1 MAGGGMDVGE
11 GYSSMMGLMYVF
23 NLIVG
28 TGALTMPSP
37 IANAGW
43 LLSLI
48 ILVILAFMSFVTVT
62 FVTESMAAANAI
74 VHSHTVRHLKKV
86 MKTEEVG
93 TEDSSQQLVVSSE
106 DQEHFLTD
114 EVITNSLENE
124 RVPLLLSNSVDT
136 ISENSAEYFNITERI
151 EMGKMALLF
160 FNRVGVNVFYICI
173 AIYLYGD
180 LAIYAAAVS
189 KSVRDVSC
197 TYSPKEAF
205 CNDTLN
211 STVQCWANLDVTRG
225 DAYRIFVTGFLLLLG
240 PFTFF
245 NVQKTKYLQIFTT
258 IMRWLAFSTM
268 IILAATALAKGKGK
282 GHPPIANIYG
292 IPNLFGVCVYSFM
305 CHHSLPSL
313 ITPIKNKSSLFRL
326 FVADYLLIFLFYVL
340 LSFTGI
346 FAFEHPNSLYTLN
359 FEPQNCNSSSTGES
373 IIPENFAFLRYF
385 LALFPVFTLSTNFPI
400 IAITLRNNLKS
411 VFLKDN
417 KRYSFFV
424 DRILFPLLA
433 IIPPVAIALVT
444 EDLTVLVGVTGSY
457 AGAAIQYIVPALLVY
472 FARKHILATL
482 GLGVKNKHASP
493 FRSTAWIVFVL
504 TWAVLCVIFVTVNY
518 FLPKK

>member
-1 MAGGGMDVGE
+1 MLGKA
-11 GYSSMMGLMYVF
+11 
-23 NLIVG
+23 
-28 TGALTMPSP
+28 
-37 IANAGW
+37 
-43 LLSLI
+43 
-48 ILVILAFMSFVTVT
+48 ILPCFVTVT
-62 FVTESMAAANAI
+62 FVTESMAAANAM

-86 MKTEEVG
+86 MKTEDVG
-93 TEDSSQQLVVSSE
+93 TEDSSQQLV
-106 DQEHFLTD
+106 EHFLTD

-124 RVPLLLSNSVDT
+124 KVPLLLSNSVDT
-136 ISENSAEYFNITERI
+136 ISETSAEYFNITERI

-160 FNRVGVNVFYICI
+160 FNRAGVNIFYLCI
-173 AIYLYGD
+173 AVYLYGD

-189 KSVRDVSC
+189 KSLRDVSC

-211 STVQCWANLDVTRG
+211 STVQCWGNLDVSRG
-225 DAYRIFVTGFLLLLG
+225 DAYRIFVAGFLLFLG
-240 PFTFF
+240 PFKNFF
-245 NVQKTKYLQIFTT
+245 KFPKKKYREIFYY
-258 IMRWLAFSTM
+258 INEVVSFFHNDYSCSNCFSQ
-268 IILAATALAKGKGK
+268 
-282 GHPPIANIYG
+282 
-292 IPNLFGVCVYSFM
+292 
-305 CHHSLPSL
+305 
-313 ITPIKNKSSLFRL
+313 RL
-326 FVADYLLIFLFYVL
+326 FVADYLLILLFYVL

-411 VFLKDN
+411 VCLKDN

-433 IIPPVAIALVT
+433 IIPPIAIALVT

-457 AGAAIQYIVPALLVY
+457 AGAAIQMFPTPKIDTVVISV
-472 FARKHILATL
+472 IL
-482 GLGVKNKHASP
+482 
-493 FRSTAWIVFVL
+493 
-504 TWAVLCVIFVTVNY
+504 VIFLFVSNTFAEESDLPAPKSTETPLY
-518 FLPKK
+518 KFYYAIIEFLSAIADFMYYRLFGTPPD